1 MPKAIVTIA
10 PAADL
15 DVKVRRAVERAAR
28 AVAGLEPSASRIAAA
43 VRAVHVLVIEHG
55 MSSRAVEYYTGT
67 SKGNAS
73 RLHTVATR
81 IGTRDWSHVGD
92 ASDAIVH
99 VLYTIAS
106 YGGAADVT
114 RAADMAHAAT
124 DGDAAYA
131 AVAAVR
137 DELRQAR
144 TGELTAKPASGTRA
158 VGGTP
163 DVTET
168 EADRKT
174 AAPKSDPADGRTD
187 ADRKRDLSAA
197 GTLTLLQVIA
207 DRVTR
212 KGGAASILADAAT
225 ASALSRILAAVNAA
239 DPDALASMLASVE
252 SDADEAAV
260 TRLYGDADKG
270 QDKGQDT
277 PARPARKRSATPRKR
292 EAVSA

>member
-1 MPKAIVTIA
+1 MPKVTITIA

-15 DVKVRRAVERAAR
+15 DAKVRRAVERAAR

-67 SKGNAS
+67 SKGNAG

-81 IGTRDWSHVGD
+81 IGDRDWSHVGD

-99 VLYTIAS
+99 ALYTIAS
-106 YGGAADVT
+106 YGNAADVT
-114 RAADMAHAAT
+114 RAADLAHAAS

-131 AVAAVR
+131 AVSAVR
-137 DELRQAR
+137 DELRAAR
-144 TGELTAKPASGTRA
+144 TGELTTKPKQTRA

-163 DVTET
+163 DVIES
-168 EADRKT
+168 EADRKSA

-212 KGGAASILADAAT
+212 NGGAQSILADAAT

-239 DPDALASMLASVE
+239 DPDALASMLAVAE
-252 SDADEAAV
+252 AEAEATDEADP
-260 TRLYGDADKG
+260 T
-270 QDKGQDT
+270 
-277 PARPARKRSATPRKR
+277 RPARKRQASPRKR
-292 EAVSA
+292 EAVTA